1 VRDSGRHHFVNR
13 DGWPPAGRSLVI
25 RLYVLSDAGNR
36 QAILNHCEHDERG
49 DADKHGGT
57 AHKTII
63 WFRWRIDRTGGA
75 ARAYLLLGIAQENPM
90 HIRDVMTPN
99 PRTVTPDDP
108 IQNAA
113 RIMRDEDT
121 GAVPVVDNGRTVGM
135 VTDRDIVVRAVAD
148 GGQPDR
154 PVRDIVT
161 SAVVTAT
168 PDMST
173 REAAQLMSEHQ
184 IRRLPVV
191 EGERLVGIV
200 SLGDIAV
207 KEGKDSR
214 SGDTLQSISEGVK
227 ERG

>member
-1 VRDSGRHHFVNR
+1 
-13 DGWPPAGRSLVI
+13 
-25 RLYVLSDAGNR
+25 
-36 QAILNHCEHDERG
+36 
-49 DADKHGGT
+49 
-57 AHKTII
+57 
-63 WFRWRIDRTGGA
+63 
-75 ARAYLLLGIAQENPM
+75 M

-99 PRTVTPDDP
+99 PRTVTPSDT

-113 RIMRDEDT
+113 RVMRDEDT
-121 GAVPVVDNGRTVGM
+121 GVVPVVENGRAIGM
-135 VTDRDIVVRAVAD
+135 LTDRDIAIRAVAD
-148 GGQPDR
+148 GSQPNR
-154 PVRDIVT
+154 PVRDIIT

-191 EGERLVGIV
+191 ENERLVGII

-214 SGDTLQSISEGVK
+214 SGDTLQAISEGVK
-227 ERG
+227 ERERG